1 METKYCKKCGKEIDD
16 SYGSGKY
23 CSRKCANSRNIN
35 SEIKETK
42 SAKCKKCGCNI
53 RIDKRADINNS
64 LCDDCSARNKPRF
77 IKIKKIK
84 YCKMCGAIKGQCK
97 HPDIC
102 RKHRLIPNLIKY
114 FGFDETSIGTEKY
127 YKEFDRVRNLLI
139 EDYYDNNLSIQE
151 LCEKFNHYNYS
162 NFTKILRS
170 CNIELRLNSKSKTNS
185 DSHTNYWYHQ
195 FWYVTWNNKK
205 VFLRSDYE
213 FDYAKELDSLK
224 IDYEVEKLRI
234 LYWDSQLLRQRI
246 AIPDFYLPETNTIV
260 EIKVH
265 IHMIK

>member
-1 METKYCKKCGKEIDD
+1 
-16 SYGSGKY
+16 
-23 CSRKCANSRNIN
+23 
-35 SEIKETK
+35 
-42 SAKCKKCGCNI
+42 
-53 RIDKRADINNS
+53 
-64 LCDDCSARNKPRF
+64 
-77 IKIKKIK
+77 
-84 YCKMCGAIKGQCK
+84 MCGAIKGQCK

-260 EIKVH
+260 EIKSTYTYDKINMEDKFKAYKAH
-265 IHMIK
+265 GYKYKLILDKIIQN